1 MPLDQRAI
9 FCSLFTV
16 PLGERLFYS
25 RVNLRV
31 NLRVATLAQL
41 PMTIFGY
48 GVSKWTTPRVRDCM
62 STALFALQGR
72 CAHYFCTMQ
81 LMMTCVMSGTS
92 HHAAPSTGVL
102 PHGSPSRH
110 RVVNPLQFA
119 RYASQPVSPG
129 IRSSCSVQHH
139 RSRTLTVRPHDGP
152 PAWLR
157 PPYVS
162 CIPLSLSHHPTRASC
177 VTPTHI
183 TTGSRSGVVLTLTV
197 CRTLTCLLRVRLCPS
212 PPLHKGSK
220 NRTPLPVA
228 HAILRHPARP
238 PAPRP
243 HAAEWSVAQWCA
255 ASSSNCPSKA

>member
-16 PLGERLFYS
+16 HLGERLFYI
-25 RVNLRV
+25 RGNLRV

-212 PPLHKGSK
+212 PPPSQGLEKSHSPSCG
-220 NRTPLPVA
+220 TCHLA
-228 HAILRHPARP
+228 P
-238 PAPRP
+238 PCPPTCAPPTR
-243 HAAEWSVAQWCA
+243 C
-255 ASSSNCPSKA
+255 